1 MAQYEASIFHVKCQ
15 IEHCI
20 KQLHYANCDYQ
31 SLSTTLSKCVN
42 YLQSAKKKN
51 ETLKSVTTL
60 CKKKQFTPVYC
71 DNITVILI
79 TFLFITITFL
89 CNIHPDQLSQYRQ
102 IPHLVL
108 LLSTHIVVIYYA
120 PTVLTHRFDNNNY
133 LSLSYLD
140 PIITPIERL
149 LILLSAAVSGI
160 VALASN
166 ESWLIIIISF
176 ELAWIA
182 GSHVFLSLQKVNFSF
197 LKSSCLYAVTAAM
210 STTTFLKFISSG
222 LKPTPIRSSLCNG
235 GFAFAI
241 SITIIGLCGIIAC
254 KKKSEELIVLVVGL
268 LVGLTVGTI
277 ANEPSIDI
285 IVTCIIG
292 NHSGI
297 GSAVIYLCLSE
308 LISVIENDRA
318 ISKRILGDNIQLLTT
333 TTNEIKEL
341 LTRLLHA
348 EHPYSHTYSPIKD

>member
-140 PIITPIERL
+140 PIFTPIERL
-149 LILLSAAVSGI
+149 LILLSAAVGGI

-166 ESWLIIIISF
+166 ESWLIILISC
-176 ELAWIA
+176 EIAWIA
-182 GSHVFLSLQKVNFSF
+182 GSHNIFDSLQKVNFSF
-197 LKSSCLYAVTAAM
+197 LKSSCLNAVIAM
-210 STTTFLKFISSG
+210 ITTTFFKSLSSG

-241 SITIIGLCGIIAC
+241 SIAIIGLCGIIAC

-292 NHSGI
+292 NLYGI
-297 GSAVIYLCLSE
+297 VTAVIYLWFSE
-308 LISVIENDRA
+308 LLSITNNDIA
-318 ISKRILGDNIQLLTT
+318 ISKIILGDNIQLLTT